1 MADASELR
9 CPFLA
14 SAVAQRY
21 SVLPGD
27 EAAGG
32 RPLFQGVASFTQALL
47 AAHGRSGVL
56 PLPRCDVAAAEAGG
70 CPYAATMR
78 AQAAAA
84 AAAAPDVHAAAVAP
98 APPLPTPT
106 HTLAR
111 RLARCPLAT
120 ISFTRPGGPLTP
132 VRVLARLRA
141 ARCRCLRRASDAFL
155 PSV

>member
-1 MADASELR
+1 MADSAELR

-32 RPLFQGVASFTQALL
+32 RPLFPGVASFTQALL
-47 AAHGRSGVL
+47 AAHGPSGPL

-70 CPYAATMR
+70 CPYAATLR
-78 AQAAAA
+78 AQAAEGAAAA
-84 AAAAPDVHAAAVAP
+84 AADAHAAAVAP
-98 APPLPTPT
+98 APPLPSQT

-132 VRVLARLRA
+132 VRVRARARLHAGLQQLRA
-141 ARCRCLRRASDAFL
+141 
-155 PSV
+155 